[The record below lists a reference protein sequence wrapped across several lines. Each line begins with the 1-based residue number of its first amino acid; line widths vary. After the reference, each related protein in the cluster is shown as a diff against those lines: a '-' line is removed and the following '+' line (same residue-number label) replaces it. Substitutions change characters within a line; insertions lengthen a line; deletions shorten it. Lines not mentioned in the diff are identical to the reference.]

1 MFLGQGGQYKYF
13 IFFIYMYATIIY
25 LFHIIAF
32 GAPLILITLTT
43 FLLWKKE
50 MLLFYFILG
59 AILNIALNFF
69 LKDLFKEPRPSGNEQ
84 IIQLAINNGKRFG
97 SQVYGM
103 PSGHAQ
109 TAFYCTMFI
118 FLSLKNW
125 RITAFYM
132 AMALFT
138 CYQRYVYKEHTLWQ
152 LFVGSLVGL
161 VMGSVAFKCAEKKKM
176 GILIPRP
183 EDGAPY

>member
-1 MFLGQGGQYKYF
+1 
-13 IFFIYMYATIIY
+13 MYPTLMY
-25 LFHIIAF
+25 LFHLISF
-32 GAPLILITLTT
+32 VGPLLLTITT

-50 MLLFYFILG
+50 MLLFYFVLG
-59 AILNIALNFF
+59 AVLNIALNFF

-103 PSGHAQ
+103 PSGHVQ
-109 TAFYCTMFI
+109 TAFYCTVFI

-125 RITAFYM
+125 KIAVFYLT
-132 AMALFT
+132 MALFT
-138 CYQRYVYKEHTLWQ
+138 CYQKYIYKEHTLWQ
-152 LFVGSLVGL
+152 LFVGVLVG
-161 VMGSVAFKCAEKKKM
+161 SVVATISFNASKKKTM
-176 GILIPRP
+176 GLLIPKP

>member
-1 MFLGQGGQYKYF
+1 MFLGQGGQEGQTGGERQTL
-13 IFFIYMYATIIY
+13 AEII
-25 LFHIIAF
+25 HILHVIAYS
-32 GAPLILITLTT
+32 APIILIFTT
-43 FLLWKKE
+43 IYLLWKKE
-50 MLLFYFILG
+50 TLLFYFTLG
-59 AILNIALNFF
+59 ATINIALNFL
-69 LKDLFKEPRPSGNEQ
+69 LKGIFKEPRPTGNQQ

-109 TAFYCTMFI
+109 SAFYSLVFI

-125 RITAFYM
+125 RITAFYV

>member
-1 MFLGQGGQYKYF
+1 
-13 IFFIYMYATIIY
+13 MYATIVSTLIY
-25 LFHIIAF
+25 IFHLIAF
-32 GAPLILITLTT
+32 IGPIILLTITTL
-43 FLLWKKE
+43 LLWKKE
-50 MLLFYFILG
+50 VLLFYFILG
-59 AILNIALNFF
+59 AILNIALNFL

-84 IIQLAINNGKRFG
+84 IIQIAINNGKRLG

-109 TAFYCTMFI
+109 TAFYCTVFI

-125 RITAFYM
+125 KIVAFYL

-138 CYQRYVYKEHTLWQ
+138 CYQRYIYKEHTLWQ
-152 LFVGSLVGL
+152 LFVGALVGS
-161 VMGSVAFKCAEKKKM
+161 VMATISLNTSKKKKI
-176 GILIPRP
+176 GLLIPKP